1 MSTLKGADKLSD
13 LLHESRAPDL
23 ASIYAGG
30 NSIAFSQPEES
41 MRPVHHMVLLR
52 KLPNS
57 VTPAMNGPSIS
68 YRKPCLGI

>member
-1 MSTLKGADKLSD
+1 
-13 LLHESRAPDL
+13 L

-57 VTPAMNGPSIS
+57 VTPAMNGIYPIENHA
-68 YRKPCLGI
+68 